1 MKRLWKTLWRLFYF
15 LRLALWLVLLLL
27 AGSYAW
33 LHFYGVPDCVK
44 ELVVQQL
51 AARGIA
57 FNFDSIHVEIPTGLV
72 ARGVRLGD
80 TRTPDR
86 PLVHA
91 REVGILFDL
100 RRLWQRQLPVR
111 ALALKH
117 GELSVPLFF
126 DDPHSERIEAH
137 HLNGRVWLEENN
149 VLKVERLTAEVLRL
163 QLALSGR
170 LSLPVAP
177 KLKPPP
183 TAEERER
190 RTQLV
195 RKISEEVRSLQFSRS
210 PELTLDFTANADD
223 LAAAQA
229 TLIVESGPVAHP
241 KLALDS
247 LNARLGYGEQ
257 KLRLEKLEAALGGGT
272 VALSDGHYDFQRKEA
287 RVTLRSS
294 ADFNAFSKFAPE
306 TLRRQLAEWRCNPL
320 PRVELAASFA
330 DDRLSVPKLTVQVAG
345 GAMVI
350 EEGYFD
356 FKNKTTGARVHSDVD
371 AKQLSPFLPPGWQR
385 MLRDWTWAVNPQLDF
400 EIYRTETDPQHPTI
414 EKGRVSISDATFRG
428 IPVQRAACRGVL
440 RNDVIT
446 LTEGVADLKPSAERP
461 GEITTL
467 QANYSCHL
475 TKQDFIFSDVNSNA
489 EALRLSPLLSSNFVK
504 VLREFRLAQ
513 PPVLSAGRW
522 TGNWLKLETSECE
535 GHLET
540 GPVAWH
546 GLSADATRSNF
557 RYGHNLLQFRDG
569 TVRRPEGELRGSYQY
584 HFKTADFSG
593 NGSGV
598 LDLVSLKPAL
608 PQSWRETL
616 DRYRPETPVNFDLKN
631 YSGNWRDANRTAAE
645 GTVKIGALVAGTGR
659 AANIHTR
666 FKLDPAAI
674 HASKF
679 EMEVPSGRVES
690 RFDYDRASQR
700 LELSCDMSKVQP
712 VEVARLLGSNVAA
725 MIEPF
730 HFKSPP
736 TASRIKAVFD
746 FKKPEQTT
754 WSATVAAPE
763 VDWWRFHIGKF
774 STEISFSNRVLS
786 ATNFVARFYGGTLQ
800 AGQASFDLGQGPMRY
815 QASLRFDDVKDGG
828 ALLKAMFGYTEVS
841 GMFQGD
847 VSASGVWGQDDSIHA
862 IGNLHIVGSRLWT
875 IPIFGALSTRLGV
888 LFPNRFTN
896 PPATD
901 IDTTFL
907 VDKGFVHLPDR
918 KSADPVLIKAA
929 PHRMSGRGRWK
940 IHGNLEFR
948 VQAHI
953 MSETG
958 ILMLPLLPVNTFVL
972 EPLTKAFE
980 MELTGPLSNP
990 QWWPR
995 WLKAPGT
1002 GGDKK

>member
-15 LRLALWLVLLLL
+15 ARLALWLVLLLL

-33 LHFYGVPDCVK
+33 LYFYGVPDCVRQ
-44 ELVVQQL
+44 LVVQQL
-51 AARGIA
+51 AERGIA
-57 FNFDSIHVEIPTGLV
+57 FNFESIHVEIPTGLV

-91 REVGILFDL
+91 KEVGILFDL
-100 RRLWQRQLPVR
+100 HRLWQRQLPVT

-117 GELSVPLFF
+117 GELAVPLFF
-126 DDPHSERIEAH
+126 DDPRSERIEAH
-137 HLNGRVWLEENN
+137 HLNGLVRLEENN
-149 VLKVERLTAEVLRL
+149 VLKVERLTGEVLRL
-163 QLALSGR
+163 QLALTGR
-170 LSLPVAP
+170 LTLPAAP
-177 KLKPPP
+177 KPKPPP
-183 TAEERER
+183 DAAERER

-195 RKISEEVRSLQFSRS
+195 QKISEEVRSLQFTR
-210 PELTLDFTANADD
+210 PPTLTLDFLANADD
-223 LAAAQA
+223 LATATA
-229 TLIVESGPVAHP
+229 TLVVESGPVAYP

-247 LNARLGYGEQ
+247 LNARIGYSGQ

-287 RVTLRSS
+287 GVTLRSS

-306 TLRRQLAEWRCNPL
+306 KLQQQLAEWRCNPL
-320 PRVELAASFA
+320 PRVELTASFA
-330 DDRLSVPKLTVQVAG
+330 DDRLSVPKLTVQAAG
-345 GAMVI
+345 GALVV

-356 FKNKTTGARVHSDVD
+356 FKDKTAGARVHSDMD
-371 AKQLSPFLPPGWQR
+371 AKQLTPFLPPGWQR
-385 MLRDWTWAVNPQLDF
+385 MLRDWTWAANPKLDF

-428 IPVQRAACRGVL
+428 IPVLRAACRGVL

-446 LTEGVADLKPSAERP
+446 LMEGIADLKPSEARP

-467 QANYSCHL
+467 QANYACHL
-475 TKQDFIFSDVNSNA
+475 TKQDFVFSDVNSNT

-504 VLREFRLAQ
+504 ALREFKLAQ
-513 PPVLSAGRW
+513 PPVLTGGRW
-522 TGNWLKLETSECE
+522 TGNWLKLDTSECE

-540 GPVAWH
+540 GPVEWH
-546 GLSADATRSNF
+546 KLTADATRSNF
-557 RYGHNLLQFRDG
+557 RYGQNLLQFRDG

-593 NGSGV
+593 SGSGV

-608 PQSWRETL
+608 SPSWRETL

-631 YSGNWRDANRTAAE
+631 YSGNWRDADRTTAE
-645 GTVKIGALVAGTGR
+645 GTVRIGALAAGTGR
-659 AANIHTR
+659 AANIQTR

-674 HASKF
+674 RASKF
-679 EMEVPSGRVES
+679 SMEVPSGRVES
-690 RFDYDRASQR
+690 KFDYDRASQR

-712 VEVARLLGSNVAA
+712 VEIARLLGSNIVAV
-725 MIEPF
+725 IEPF

-736 TASRIKAVFD
+736 TASRIRATFD

-754 WSATVAAPE
+754 WSAIVAAPE

-774 STEISFSNRVLS
+774 SMEISYSNRVLS

-800 AGQASFDLGQGPMRY
+800 AGEASFNLGQSPMRY
-815 QASLRFDDVKDGG
+815 QAALRFDDVKDGG
-828 ALLKAMFGYTEVS
+828 GLLKAMFGYTEVS

-847 VSASGVWGQDDSIHA
+847 VRASGVWGQDDTIHA
-862 IGNLHIVGSRLWT
+862 AGNLHAVGSRLWT

-907 VDKGFVHLPDR
+907 VDKSYVNLPASP
-918 KSADPVLIKAA
+918 SAEPVLIKAA
-929 PHRMSGRGRWK
+929 PHRMTGRGRWK

-972 EPLTKAFE
+972 NPITKALE

-995 WLKAPGT
+995 WLKLPGMD
-1002 GGDKK
+1002 GDKK